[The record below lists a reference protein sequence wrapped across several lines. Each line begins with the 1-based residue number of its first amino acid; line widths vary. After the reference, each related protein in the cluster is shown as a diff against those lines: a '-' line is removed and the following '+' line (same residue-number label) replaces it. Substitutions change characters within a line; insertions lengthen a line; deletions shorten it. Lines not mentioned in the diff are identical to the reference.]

1 MITTLTPYSNSNSLA
16 PEFHEHTMSKVNDA
30 GYLRDRQ
37 YKDSRNLE
45 ARIAIH
51 VRYSTSNAGGWESI
65 FDWYDFPAD
74 ARVLEIGC
82 GTGMLWVTNKARIPA
97 GWRITLTDFSEGMLA
112 QSQRNLAEAAMAER
126 VVFQQA
132 DAQALPFPDR
142 GFDVVIANMMLY
154 HVPNRPK
161 AYAEIKRVLAGNGT
175 LYAVTV
181 GREHMSEIHRLAQM
195 FEDRTGI
202 VIGQWGRD
210 MGTDDH
216 FTVESGE
223 PELRQH
229 FGPIALHH
237 FRSHLHVTD
246 VEPLVDYMLS
256 TSTDPAAHRAPL
268 TQFIREQMNARG
280 GAIDIPKHT
289 AMMVAHQ
296 QV

>member
-1 MITTLTPYSNSNSLA
+1 
-16 PEFHEHTMSKVNDA
+16 MSKVNDA
-30 GYLRDRQ
+30 AYLRERQ

-65 FDWYDFPAD
+65 FDRYDFPAN

-82 GTGMLWVTNKARIPA
+82 GTGMLWATNKARIPA
-97 GWRITLTDFSEGMLA
+97 GWQITLTDFSEGMLA
-112 QSQRNLAEAAMAER
+112 QSQRNLAEAGIADR
-126 VVFQQA
+126 VAFQQA
-132 DAQALPFPDR
+132 DAQALPFPDQS
-142 GFDVVIANMMLY
+142 FDVVIANMMLY
-154 HVPNRPK
+154 HVPNRAK
-161 AYAEIKRVLAGNGT
+161 AYVEIKRVLAENGKF
-175 LYAVTV
+175 YAVTV
-181 GREHMSEIHRLAQM
+181 GREHMSEIHRLSRL
-195 FEDRTGI
+195 FEQQTGI

-229 FGPIALHH
+229 FGPITLHH

-256 TSTDPAAHRAPL
+256 TSTDAIAQRAPL
-268 TQFIREQMNARG
+268 TQFITEQMKVRG

-289 AMMVAHQ
+289 AMMVANASAVPNAH
-296 QV
+296 